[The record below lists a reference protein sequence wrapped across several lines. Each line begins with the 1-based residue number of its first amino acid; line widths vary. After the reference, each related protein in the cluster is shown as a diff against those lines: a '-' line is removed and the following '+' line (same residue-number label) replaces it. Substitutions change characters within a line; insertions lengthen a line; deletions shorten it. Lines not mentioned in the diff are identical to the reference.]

1 MQNLQTS
8 LEQLAQLCGL
18 GNPRVGVW
26 WQRLE
31 LATSGT
37 KEVLVAR
44 LLQQQNLALSAA
56 AAANVQ

>member
-1 MQNLQTS
+1 MSNLRNCVALVT
-8 LEQLAQLCGL
+8 L
-18 GNPRVGVW
+18 GSAFGWPL
-26 WQRLE
+26 QRLE

>member
-1 MQNLQTS
+1 MQTWDHLTC
-8 LEQLAQLCGL
+8 AAF
-18 GNPRVGVW
+18 GNPRVGVG